1 MPEVLH
7 LGKPKIVA
15 KQNAVVLTYSEPVPI
30 AIRIPPG
37 ANVFSIL
44 RQGYGQESGIGILT
58 EKGEL
63 HLLGMSNEEAETVY
77 RQIIASIKLTSSV

>member
-1 MPEVLH
+1 MPEALR
-7 LGKPKIVA
+7 LGKPKVIT
-15 KQNAVVLTYSEPVPI
+15 KQNAVVLAYSEPVPI

-44 RQGYGQESGIGILT
+44 RQGYGQESGVGILT

-63 HLLGMSNEEAETVY
+63 HLLGMSNEEAEAVY
-77 RQIIASIKLTSSV
+77 RQIIASIKLVSST

>member
-1 MPEVLH
+1 MEVLH
-7 LGKPKIVA
+7 LGKPRIVT
-15 KQNAVVLTYSEPVPI
+15 KPNAIVLLYDSPVPI
-30 AIRIPPG
+30 AIRLPKE

-44 RQGYGQESGIGILT
+44 RQGYGQESGVGILT

-77 RQIIASIKLTSSV
+77 RQIVESRKLAFSL

>member
-1 MPEVLH
+1 MVEVLH
-7 LGKPKIVA
+7 LGAPKVA
-15 KQNAVVLTYSEPVPI
+15 VKHGAVVLLYSEPVPV
-30 AIRIPPG
+30 AIRVPPG

-58 EKGEL
+58 EKGEI

-77 RQIIASIKLTSSV
+77 KQIIEGMKLAGSS